1 MRLPSSQRERWRS
14 AYSFSRSECLAP
26 ASISPHR
33 TPRKRG
39 YSSFSRAPSHP
50 PSDSTKRTPLPSA
63 AESKPSTSSS
73 KGKATRCWAR
83 SGARSWPWT
92 STLVAVATP
101 LISSRKITALRSPR
115 SPSPSVKRRRQHLQF
130 HPGRGNAGAAGIR
143 VQSRTHR
150 RRQYLSLQSNDIS
163 QYAWEISGAD
173 NSFAVTQ
180 TETLITSQELSW
192 RGDQGTAAFDFTG
205 ASEIALATVV
215 DGLRTT
221 LTQRFESADQASVT
235 ATLLGNDNTL
245 ALSAVNVSVL
255 NYLIAVNGVSN
266 LLSLSAENASNAR
279 LDLEVLGNRNTIST
293 LQRDVSDASIQVRLS
308 GSDNQLTI
316 EQSATPGL

>member
-1 MRLPSSQRERWRS
+1 MDVDFGGGSN
-14 AYSFSRSECLAP
+14 
-26 ASISPHR
+26 
-33 TPRKRG
+33 
-39 YSSFSRAPSHP
+39 
-50 PSDSTKRTPLPSA
+50 
-63 AESKPSTSSS
+63 
-73 KGKATRCWAR
+73 
-83 SGARSWPWT
+83 
-92 STLVAVATP
+92 TLT
-101 LISSRKITALRSPR
+101 SSRKITVLRPAIT
-115 SPSPSVKRRRQHLQF
+115 SPSAATATPSISSRKRERWSCGNSSSISNSSAAPIPFLCKATTFPVRLGDQRR
-130 HPGRGNAGAAGIR
+130 
-143 VQSRTHR
+143 
-150 RRQYLSLQSNDIS
+150 
-163 QYAWEISGAD
+163 D

-221 LTQRFESADQASVT
+221 LSQRFESADQASVT

-255 NYLIAVNGVSN
+255 SYLIAVNGVSN